1 MRIQASSTFLP
12 EHLERHCEKQIV
24 GRKWNEEIIRND
36 AKFNS
41 HYKYLDNE
49 DAECIFYIS

>member
-1 MRIQASSTFLP
+1 MRIQASSTFLR
-12 EHLERHCEKQIV
+12 EHLERYREKQTE

-49 DAECIFYIS
+49 DAECIFHIN